1 MSKKNRLRKN
11 SKVEIRSEQKVGSL
25 FMKLQKLIEY
35 KHLGFIFAI
44 SYSIIVGLI
53 SLSLH
58 KIGDYGVETDFYW
71 NYVPAAQQFLKGT
84 VQIDPF
90 HGPLYPM
97 VLSVF
102 GLVIGDFFTGG
113 IILGLVSSAFVIY
126 FSFEVLKNIF
136 SSLIAA
142 PVTLLI
148 ILNPIFVQY
157 TYSAGTDMF
166 FMALVSAAV
175 FFFFKSNRLNT
186 TNILLAAFFG
196 GLSYLT
202 RYNGLFLFGFILVI
216 LFINYWKIDFK
227 KRLLVSSLFISIF
240 ILTITPW
247 GIYCLKEKGS
257 FLYNQN
263 YKNIAYE
270 LYGKGKIGWDEF
282 WFKES
287 KSFTSISQVIFKDPG
302 LFISNTI
309 NNIPD
314 HFLNDMEKLTGWH
327 VGFFVALGFF
337 LFLFNKP
344 LKKINSIGF
353 AYLLVNFFFFS
364 LLLLLFYGERFS
376 MFLIPF
382 YCSIAVITISSRK
395 NPITEKIPA
404 ALRIVI
410 LIILVFI
417 GAVKAYNYNSEIIN
431 SGPNEILVIKDWFK
445 NNIKQP
451 QDGAMIAA
459 RKAHIAYYLD
469 MKFKPLPLADNYND
483 FLTALRNNKVEYL
496 YFSEIEAQ
504 LRQPFFSLLD
514 PQSDHPGLTALVFT
528 SYPPA
533 VLYKVEQ

>member
-1 MSKKNRLRKN
+1 MPKKNKLRKN
-11 SKVEIRSEQKVGSL
+11 SKVEISNEQSVNSL
-25 FMKLQKLIEY
+25 FMKLQKIIEY

-44 SYSIIVGLI
+44 SYSIILGVI

-71 NYVPAAQQFLKGT
+71 NYVPAAQQFLKGI
-84 VQIDPF
+84 VQIEQF

-102 GLVIGDFFTGG
+102 GLVFGDFFTGG
-113 IILGLVSSAFVIY
+113 IILGLVSAAFVIY
-126 FSFEVLKNIF
+126 FSFETLKNIF
-136 SSLIAA
+136 SPLVAA

-148 ILNPIFVQY
+148 ILNPIFIQY

-166 FMALVSAAV
+166 FIALVSAAV
-175 FFFFKSNRLNT
+175 FFFFRTNQFNT
-186 TNILLAAFFG
+186 TNILLASFFG

-202 RYNGLFLFGFILVI
+202 RYNGLFLFSFVIVI

-227 KRLLVSSLFISIF
+227 KRLIVSTLFISVF
-240 ILTITPW
+240 ILTISPW

-257 FLYNQN
+257 FFYNEN

-287 KSFTSISQVIFKDPG
+287 KSFTSISQVILKDPG
-302 LFISNTI
+302 LFISNTL

-314 HFLNDMEKLTGWH
+314 HYLGDMEKLTGWH
-327 VGFFVALGFF
+327 IGLFIALGFF
-337 LFLFNKP
+337 LLLFNKP
-344 LKKINSIGF
+344 LKKINTIGF
-353 AYLLVNFFFFS
+353 AYLLVNFFFFA

-382 YCSIAVITISSRK
+382 YCSIAVSTILNRN
-395 NPITEKIPA
+395 NPVTEKIPA
-404 ALRIVI
+404 ALRII
-410 LIILVFI
+410 LLSILVCI
-417 GAVKAYNYNSEIIN
+417 TAVKAFNYNSAIIN
-431 SGPNEILVIKDWFK
+431 SGPNEILVIKDWFNK
-445 NNIKQP
+445 NIKPP
-451 QDGAMIAA
+451 QDEVIIAA
-459 RKAHIAYYLD
+459 RKAHIAYYLN
-469 MKFKPLPLADNYND
+469 MKFKPLPLEDNYND
-483 FLTALRNNKVEYL
+483 FITTLRNNNVKYL

-504 LRQPFFSLLD
+504 LRREFISLLD
-514 PQSDHPGLTALVFT
+514 PQSEHPGLTALVFT

-533 VLYKVEQ
+533 VLYKIE